1 MALATLKIRRFKNLE
16 ILHSAKQTLL
26 FLLVNSGVDLG
37 GNDTLLATSR
47 EASDQNISFLLNGGL
62 DFITDSVLGALEV
75 IPGVTVVVHE
85 GEEVVIQPN
94 QLEVLALHI
103 GNFHVVCG
111 GTDILKLLSSED
123 VKGDK
128 MDLGVAV
135 LPRLRGRHLNNLARP
150 VLDHHKATLAES

>member
-1 MALATLKIRRFKNLE
+1 
-16 ILHSAKQTLL
+16 LL
-26 FLLVNSGVDLG
+26 FLLVNGGVDLR
-37 GNDTLLATSR
+37 GNDTLLATGG
-47 EASDQNISFLLNGGL
+47 ETSDQNISFLLDGGL
-62 DFITDSVLGALEV
+62 DFITDSILGALEV

-85 GEEVVIQPN
+85 GEEVVIEAD

-103 GNFHVVCG
+103 GDFHVVCG

-128 MDLGVAV
+128 VNLGVSV
-135 LPRLRGRHLNNLARP
+135 LASLRGRHLDDLARP

>member
-47 EASDQNISFLLNGGL
+47 EASDLSIKGSCSESESDFRESSVGIEALKTHQNISFLLDGAL
-62 DFITDSVLGALEV
+62 DLITDSVLGALEV
-75 IPGVTVVVHE
+75 VPGVTVVVHE
-85 GEEVVIQPN
+85 GEEVVVQPD

-111 GTDILKLLSSED
+111 GTDILKLLTC
-123 VKGDK
+123 KK
-128 MDLGVAV
+128 
-135 LPRLRGRHLNNLARP
+135 H
-150 VLDHHKATLAES
+150 

>member
-47 EASDQNISFLLNGGL
+47 EASDLGIKGSFSKSESNFRINMFFGLVAIEVQTHQNISFLLDGAL
-62 DFITDSVLGALEV
+62 DLITDSVLGALEV
-75 IPGVTVVVHE
+75 VPGVTVVVHE
-85 GEEVVIQPN
+85 GEEVVIQPD

-111 GTDILKLLSSED
+111 GTDILKLLTC
-123 VKGDK
+123 KK
-128 MDLGVAV
+128 
-135 LPRLRGRHLNNLARP
+135 H
-150 VLDHHKATLAES
+150 